1 MGDGGIARFLHFAA
15 TEQDMMPC
23 MRIPAVTLAYS
34 AAFLAFGG
42 AYASIQAQGVTTAS
56 IEGRVTMG
64 DAGSADGA
72 RVQLSNPAT
81 GYAFETSVRSGRFAI
96 LGLEVGGPYSV
107 IVQKIGYRAGGR
119 EGIYLSLGQRVELA
133 FMLEPF
139 ATTLD
144 TVRVLAS
151 EPARIPLGFGVGK
164 LISDSALHRLP
175 TIDRDMYDFVRLTPQ
190 IVASSAGAGLSGGG
204 VSTRFNSFL
213 LDGVSERGLVGNF
226 AAGTAQGGKAISI
239 EAVKEYQVLLTPY
252 DVRYG
257 DFAGALVNAVTRSG
271 SNDLGGSVF
280 VYTRNNGLARETP
293 FLRDASY
300 HRAQFGFTL
309 GGPIVPGRV
318 RFFIASEFQRL
329 TSPAAGPYIGQ
340 DASRGVPVPAS
351 LADIVAFKDALEG
364 YGLEPGSGARMN
376 VENPLRNVFVRVDIA
391 FPKRY
396 SRLAVWNNYS
406 FAESIVFSRQG
417 STSFFTRCCLTF
429 PLSSYRYT
437 SSVTKDVLA
446 ARLFTS
452 LKNGGVNEF
461 VFALKLQPSAAIPDA
476 RATLVSVAVPRV
488 DAAGN
493 VFLESGSNEAAHG
506 ISLSQKS
513 FEIADDLTLVIGA
526 KHRLELGARAEVFGI
541 VGRGLPGAYGSWLF
555 SSLDSL
561 RLGRAERF
569 RLVTEPAGAR
579 SAKPGVQLGLY
590 AGDQWV
596 IRERLS
602 VLGGLR
608 ADAVVQSDPAPYN
621 PTVDSLFE
629 RRTSDMRRARI
640 QWSPRIGFALAAT
653 ADQRSYIRGGIG
665 LFIGRPPL
673 GWLNASL
680 RNDGAA
686 RGTLQCGL
694 GGSGPV
700 PAFEPN
706 YLNQP
711 HSCANGSGLGAG
723 AGGPLDLEDRNLR
736 LAETLRA
743 SLSYERLLSRS
754 LTWKIE
760 GLVTRNRA
768 DFLFVNM
775 NLAGPA
781 ALDRHGRVLYGVVDP
796 TGRATPTLI
805 AGRFSEVID
814 LRNQSRNK
822 SFQLTTEL
830 EQRYSDAAGVSVFY
844 SYSRV
849 RDVQTPPAGFSAN
862 DNWQGGRVVS
872 GLHSEIRPSISALD
886 IPHRLGLSGAYSFGK
901 ERWRTDVSLYY
912 VGESGAP
919 FTYIA
924 SAGRG
929 RGDLNADGTNLNDPI
944 YIPLNAADTSEIAFT
959 GSAAERLA
967 QQEAMEALVAGSE
980 CLRRQRGRIMARN
993 SCRAPWINVA
1003 NMSIRQKVA
1012 ALGDHPIT
1020 VQLDVFN
1027 LLNLLNA
1034 EWGELRVV
1042 TPGPN
1047 ASLLEQVGQTAGTAA
1062 QSQPSFR
1069 LNRAATRFDS
1079 ANVQSAYQLQLGI
1092 RYSF

>member
-1 MGDGGIARFLHFAA
+1 LGDGGIARFLHFAA

-23 MRIPAVTLAYS
+23 RRIPVVTLASS
-34 AAFLAFGG
+34 AAFLAIGG
-42 AYASIQAQGVTTAS
+42 ACASIQAQGVTTAA
-56 IEGRVTMG
+56 IEGQVTLG

-72 RVQLSNPAT
+72 RVRASNPAT
-81 GYAFETSVRSGRFAI
+81 GYTFETIVRSGRFAI

-107 IVQKIGYRAGGR
+107 VVRKIGYRAEGR
-119 EGIYLSLGQRVELA
+119 DRIYLSLGQRLELA
-133 FMLEPF
+133 LMLERVAIPM
-139 ATTLD
+139 D
-144 TVRVLAS
+144 TVRVLAA
-151 EPARIPLGFGVGK
+151 ERTRIPLGTGVGK
-164 LISDSALHRLP
+164 LISDSALRRLP

-190 IVASSAGAGLSGGG
+190 IVASGAGTGLSGGG

-226 AAGTAQGGKAISI
+226 AAGTGQGGKAISI

-271 SNDLGGSVF
+271 SNQLGGSVF
-280 VYTRNNGLARETP
+280 AYGRNSGLARETP

-300 HRAQFGFTL
+300 KRAQFGFTL
-309 GGPIVPGRV
+309 GGPLVPSRA

-329 TSPAAGPYIGQ
+329 TSPAAGPYVGQ
-340 DASRGVPVPAS
+340 AASREVPVPAS
-351 LADIVAFKDALEG
+351 VADIAAFKAALEG
-364 YGLEPGSGARMN
+364 YGLEPGSGAAMN
-376 VENPLRNVFVRVDIA
+376 VGNPLRNVFVRVDIA
-391 FPKRY
+391 FPERR
-396 SRLAVWNNYS
+396 SRLVVWNNYS
-406 FAESIVFSRQG
+406 LVENIVFSRQG
-417 STSFFTRCCLTF
+417 STSFFTRGALTF

-437 SSVTKDVLA
+437 SSVTKDVAA
-446 ARLFTS
+446 ARFFTS
-452 LKNGGVNEF
+452 LQNGGVNEF
-461 VFALKLQPSAAIPDA
+461 MLAFKLQPSAIIPDS
-476 RATLVSVAVPRV
+476 RATLVSVAVPRA
-488 DAAGN
+488 DATGN

-506 ISLSQKS
+506 ITVSQKS
-513 FEIADDLTLVIGA
+513 FEIADDLTFVMGP
-526 KHRLELGARAEVFGI
+526 KHRLALGARAEAFGI

-561 RLGRAERF
+561 LSGRAERF

-590 AGDQWV
+590 AGDEWK
-596 IRERLS
+596 IHERLS
-602 VLGGLR
+602 VTAGIR

-621 PTVDSLFE
+621 PTVDSLFG

-640 QWSPRIGFALAAT
+640 QWSPRIGFAWAAT
-653 ADQRSYIRGGIG
+653 ADQRSHVRGGIG

-686 RGTLQCGL
+686 RGTLQCGA
-694 GGSGPV
+694 GGSGPA

-706 YLNQP
+706 YLSQP

-723 AGGPLDLEDRNLR
+723 AGGPLDFEDRNLR

-754 LTWKIE
+754 LTWKME
-760 GLVTRNRA
+760 GLATRNRA

-781 ALDRHGRVLYGVVDP
+781 ALDRHGRVLYGVVDT

-830 EQRYSDAAGVSVFY
+830 EQRYSEEAGVSLFY

-872 GLHSEIRPSISALD
+872 GLHSETRPSISALD
-886 IPHRLGLSGAYSFGK
+886 IPHRVGLSGTYSFGK
-901 ERWRTDVSLYY
+901 EQWRTDVSLYY

-967 QQEAMEALVAGSE
+967 QQSAIEALIAGSG
-980 CLRRQRGRIMARN
+980 CLRSQRGRIMARN
-993 SCRAPWINVA
+993 SCRAPWINLA
-1003 NMSIRQKVA
+1003 NMSIRQKLPP
-1012 ALGDHPIT
+1012 LGGHPVT

-1062 QSQPSFR
+1062 QSQPTFR
-1069 LNRAATRFDS
+1069 LNRAATRFD
-1079 ANVQSAYQLQLGI
+1079 ADNVQSAYQLQLGI